1 MLGSIVSLPL
11 LAATALAYPA
21 ASSQRF
27 DYVIIGGGTSGLVVA
42 NRLSELK
49 NVTIAVIEAGDS
61 VYDNANV
68 TDLGG
73 YGNAFGTN
81 IDYAYQTTPQK
92 YGGNKTQT
100 LRAGKALGGTST
112 INGMAYTR
120 AQDVQIDIWERL
132 GNEGWNWENLLKYY
146 KKSETLQPPS
156 AAQVADGVTYVPE
169 QHGSDGPLKVG
180 WKPGMVDMSFVEV
193 LNQTYGAVGVPALQD
208 IAGGDMV
215 GWNIYPATVDT
226 ALQVR
231 EDAARAYYFPYQNRT
246 NFRVFLNTEAQ
257 KLVWSNST
265 GADATASG
273 VLVKDKTGAT
283 RTIFANKEIILSA
296 GSLRSPLLLEQ
307 SGVGNSEILK
317 AAGIQTKVEL
327 PTVGE
332 NLQDQMN
339 NGLAQ
344 TSSKNFTGVTTFV
357 AYPNVEDV
365 FANQTASLAAD
376 IKKQLSQWAAQVSE
390 YTNGVVTKEQLDK
403 FFDIQYDLIFTDKV
417 PLAEILITPAG
428 SSFSTEYW
436 ALLPFARGNIHVTSA
451 GSSASKINPNYF
463 MMDWDMT
470 EQIGTAKF
478 IRQLYKT
485 APLSQYF
492 ASETKPGLAAIP
504 EDASDAVW
512 SKWVLDNYRS
522 NFHPVGTTAMMSKE
536 LGGVVDA
543 NLKVYGTTNVRVVD
557 AGILPFQVCGHLVS
571 TLYAIAEKASD
582 IIKASA

>member
-1 MLGSIVSLPL
+1 MLRSIVSLPL

-49 NVTIAVIEAGDS
+49 NVTVAVIEAGDS
-61 VYDNANV
+61 VYDNVNV
-68 TDLGG
+68 TSPSG
-73 YGNAFGTN
+73 YGLAFGTD
-81 IDYAYQTTPQK
+81 IDYAYQTTAQK

-132 GNEGWNWENLLKYY
+132 GNDGWNWNNLLKYY
-146 KKSETLQPPS
+146 KKSETLQPPTTVQ
-156 AAQVADGVTYVPE
+156 ADDGVTYIPE
-169 QHGSDGPLKVG
+169 QHGTSGPLKVG
-180 WKPGMVDMSFVEV
+180 WKSGGVEKSFVDV
-193 LNQTYGAVGVPALQD
+193 LNQTYNAVGVPALKD

-215 GWNIYPATVDT
+215 GWNIYPATLDT

-231 EDAARAYYFPYQNRT
+231 DDAARAYYFPYQNRT

-257 KLVWSNST
+257 KLVWAE
-265 GADATASG
+265 GAEATASG

-283 RTIFANKEIILSA
+283 HTVYANKEVILSA

-307 SGVGNSEILK
+307 SGVGNPEILK
-317 AAGIQTKVEL
+317 AAGIQTKVNL

-357 AYPNVEDV
+357 AYPNVDDV
-365 FANQTASLAAD
+365 FANQTASLAAN
-376 IKKQLSQWAAQVSE
+376 IKTQLSQWAAQVSE

-436 ALLPFARGNIHVTSA
+436 ALLPFARGNIHVTGA
-451 GSSASKINPNYF
+451 NSSTAKINPNYF

-492 ASETKPGLAAIP
+492 ASETKPGLATIA
-504 EDASDAVW
+504 EDASDDVW
-512 SKWVLDNYRS
+512 SKWILENYRS
-522 NFHPVGTTAMMSKE
+522 NFHPVGTTAMMSEE

-543 NLKVYGTTNVRVVD
+543 NLKVYGTSNVRVVD
-557 AGILPFQVCGHLVS
+557 AGVLPFQVCGHLVS